1 MLSKCA
7 NPECFEVFRYL
18 HQGKIF
24 YLSPTREVQAAAEVL
39 NPLMHERFWLCDTC
53 SKQMTVVWGGTH
65 AKLVHL
71 PLETEPEEPCPVL
84 AASQT
89 ESHEHEEDA
98 VHRDQLRAWFAYAAR
113 DDG

>member
-24 YLSPTREVQAAAEVL
+24 HLSPTPEVQAAAEVL
-39 NPLMHERFWLCDTC
+39 NPLICERFWLCDTC
-53 SKQMTVVWGGTH
+53 AQHMTVAWGGTQ
-65 AKLVHL
+65 ARLVSL
-71 PLETEPEEPCPVL
+71 P
-84 AASQT
+84 SKT
-89 ESHEHEEDA
+89 ESAPSLGPLPESEPASENENGGA
-98 VHRDQLRAWFAYAAR
+98 RLRRVAYAGR